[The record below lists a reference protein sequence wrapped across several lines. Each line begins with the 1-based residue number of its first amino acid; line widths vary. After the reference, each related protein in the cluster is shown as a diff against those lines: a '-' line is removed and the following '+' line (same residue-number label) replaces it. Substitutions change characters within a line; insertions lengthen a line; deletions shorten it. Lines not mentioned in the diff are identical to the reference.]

1 MNNGRVARPRA
12 ISLREEHRYGLVLG
26 LILSSL
32 VFQLAAPEA
41 DWARLVTIALQGLT
55 LLSALSTAGA
65 HRRVFRAVAVAV
77 ALAVIGAVAAT
88 IGAGGIGPTPA
99 RIESLLLVAV
109 APIAIGRGIVTHFRE
124 ARRVTMN
131 TMFGVLCIYLLVGML
146 FALSFSVEDRLAAS
160 NFFAS
165 GASRPADFLYFS
177 FATLTTV
184 GYGDLAAATDVGRSL
199 AIAEALIG
207 QICMVTVV
215 AVIVGNLGRAG
226 PRANDPA

>member
-1 MNNGRVARPRA
+1 MT
-12 ISLREEHRYGLVLG
+12 LREHRYGLVLT
-26 LILSSL
+26 LILASL
-32 VFQLAAPEA
+32 VFQLAAPDEA
-41 DWARLVTIALQGLT
+41 WARLVIIALQGLT
-55 LLSALSTAGA
+55 LLSALHTSAI
-65 HRRVFRAVAVAV
+65 HRGVLNAVAVAV
-77 ALAVIGAVAAT
+77 SIAIAGAVVGA
-88 IGAGGIGPTPA
+88 IGGGGIGPTPA
-99 RIESLLLVAV
+99 RIESLLLVALAPV
-109 APIAIGRGIVTHFRE
+109 AIARGIARHFRE
-124 ARRVTMN
+124 SGRVTVN

-146 FALSFSVEDRLAAS
+146 FGFGFSVIDQLDGQR
-160 NFFAS
+160 FFAL

-207 QICMVTVV
+207 QIYMVTVV